1 MAAWSSLADAY
12 GAWTTKPR
20 STRVPD
26 IARNLHIFLH
36 VFVGTHTAKIWGE
49 VTTEVPMLVMVV

>member
-26 IARNLHIFLH
+26 VARNLHIFWH
-36 VFVGTHTAKIWGE
+36 VFVGTHVGDGGLAWTINE
-49 VTTEVPMLVMVV
+49 VSI